1 MIGITS
7 TGAYVPPARLPL
19 ALLAGRPPREG
30 GPEKACAWNDED
42 AVTMAV
48 AAGRACLAGFDPAS
62 VDGVFFASTTYAFR
76 EKQAAALIARAL
88 DLRRDVQTADYGGSL
103 RAGTTALR
111 GAVDAVTAGSL
122 RCVLVLAS
130 DCRTAAP
137 GSPLEAN
144 FGDGAAAF
152 LVGDGEAIATIDG
165 FHSVADELLDLW
177 RGEGEPFVHS
187 WEDRFVVQEG
197 VLPNLT
203 AVFGGLFERTGT
215 SAGDFARFAYS
226 APDARSHGAVAQNLR
241 VDAERVQHP
250 LFGKLGNAGVAFAPL
265 LLVAA
270 LEASAPGDRIA
281 AANYGD
287 GADALAL
294 RVTEHVG
301 KLSDRRGVAWHLA
314 RRRAVSSYDKY
325 LKARNL
331 NATEWEAPPGP
342 GLSATIHH
350 RERDD
355 DLAFRGQ
362 QCRGCRAIQ
371 FPAQR
376 VCETCFRKDDFE
388 SVRLADRT
396 GQLVTF
402 TFDYFFPTP
411 DPPTIVTVT
420 DIDGARVHIQ
430 LVHCTPEETRIGL
443 PVEFVFRRIHE
454 SGGRPNYYWK
464 ASPVPAA

>member
-1 MIGITS
+1 
-7 TGAYVPPARLPL
+7 
-19 ALLAGRPPREG
+19 
-30 GPEKACAWNDED
+30 
-42 AVTMAV
+42 MAV
-48 AAGRACLAGFDPAS
+48 AAGRACLHGFDAAS

-88 DLRRDVQTADYGGSL
+88 DLRRDVQTADYGGTL

-111 GAVDAVTAGSL
+111 GALDAVTAGSA
-122 RCVLVLAS
+122 RSILVIAS

-137 GSPLEAN
+137 GSALEAN

-152 LVGDGEAIATIDG
+152 LVGEGDAIAVVDG
-165 FHSVADELLDLW
+165 FHSVADEILDVW

-197 VLPNLT
+197 YLPNVAA
-203 AVFGGLFERTGT
+203 AVAGLFERTGLA
-215 SAGDFARFAYS
+215 AGDFATFACA
-226 APDARSHGAVAQNLR
+226 APDARSHGAAARALR
-241 VDAERVQHP
+241 IAPEQLLNP

-265 LLVAA
+265 LLAAA
-270 LEASAPGDRIA
+270 LEKSAPGDRIA
-281 AANYGD
+281 VANYGD

-294 RVTEHVG
+294 TATEHLE
-301 KLSDRRGVAWHLA
+301 KLGDRRGVAWHLA
-314 RRRAVSSYDKY
+314 QRRPVASYDRY
-325 LKARNL
+325 LKARGL
-331 NATEWEAPPGP
+331 GATEWPTPAGP

-355 DLAFRGQ
+355 DLGFRGQ
-362 QCRGCRAIQ
+362 RCRGCDAVQ

-396 GQLVTF
+396 GHVVTY

-420 DIDGARVHIQ
+420 EVSGARVHIQ
-430 LVHCTPEETRIGL
+430 LVNCSAE
-443 PVEFVFRRIHE
+443 
-454 SGGRPNYYWK
+454 
-464 ASPVPAA
+464 

>member
-19 ALLAGRPPREG
+19 ALLSGRTPREG
-30 GPEKACAWNDED
+30 GPEKAVAWNDED

-48 AAGRACLAGFDPAS
+48 AAGRACLAGFDPAT
-62 VDGVFFASTTYAFR
+62 VDGIFFASTTWAFR
-76 EKQAAALIARAL
+76 EKQAAALCARAL
-88 DLRRDVQTADYGGSL
+88 DLGRDVQTADFGGSL
-103 RAGTTALR
+103 RAGTSALR
-111 GAVDAVTAGSL
+111 SALDAVTAGSL
-122 RCVLVLAS
+122 RCVLVLAG

-137 GSPLEAN
+137 GSPLEMN
-144 FGDGAAAF
+144 FGDAAAAF
-152 LVGDGEAIATIDG
+152 LVADGEPIAVIDG

-197 VLPNLT
+197 YLPNL
-203 AVFGGLFERTGT
+203 AQAFGGLFERTGL
-215 SAGDFARFAYS
+215 AAADFARFAYS
-226 APDARSHGAVAQNLR
+226 APDARSHVAVARSLGVPPDRLQN
-241 VDAERVQHP
+241 P
-250 LFGKLGNAGVAFAPL
+250 LFGRVGNAGAAFAPL

-270 LEASAPGDRIA
+270 LESAAPGDRLA
-281 AANYGD
+281 VANYGD
-287 GADALAL
+287 GAEALAL
-294 RVTEHVG
+294 VVTDSIE
-301 KLSDRRGVAWHLA
+301 KQDDRRGVAWHLA
-314 RRRAVSSYDKY
+314 RRRPVASYDRY
-325 LKARNL
+325 LKARSL
-331 NATEWEAPPGP
+331 NPTEWQAPPGP

-355 DLAFRGQ
+355 DLSFRGQ
-362 QCRGCRAIQ
+362 QCRGCQAIQ

-376 VCETCFRKDDFE
+376 VCETCFRKDDFD

-396 GQLVTF
+396 GQVVTY

-411 DPPTIVTVT
+411 DPPTIVTVSE
-420 DIDGARVHIQ
+420 IDGARVHIQ
-430 LVHCTPEETRIGL
+430 LVNCSPEETRIGL
-443 PVEFVFRRIHE
+443 PVEFVFRRIHQ